1 MYTGRSTRDDATN
14 FSTNFDEFTFG
25 DKFSNFNN
33 HFITAANERNNYA
46 IAHTIYRFIADY
58 NNYRPALVTNT
69 ANIHRRILRI
79 TWFYGLHDYSSHGHP
94 QNFFQVGNQERGTSF
109 PNGVEG
115 FIFPGGTPLAHD
127 CRRPWQWYAV
137 RCATSMTWQVGLSH
151 ESQDVLN
158 FLTETQT

>member
-46 IAHTIYRFIADY
+46 IVHTIYRFIADY

-79 TWFYGLHDYSSHGHP
+79 T
-94 QNFFQVGNQERGTSF
+94 
-109 PNGVEG
+109 
-115 FIFPGGTPLAHD
+115 
-127 CRRPWQWYAV
+127 
-137 RCATSMTWQVGLSH
+137 
-151 ESQDVLN
+151 
-158 FLTETQT
+158 